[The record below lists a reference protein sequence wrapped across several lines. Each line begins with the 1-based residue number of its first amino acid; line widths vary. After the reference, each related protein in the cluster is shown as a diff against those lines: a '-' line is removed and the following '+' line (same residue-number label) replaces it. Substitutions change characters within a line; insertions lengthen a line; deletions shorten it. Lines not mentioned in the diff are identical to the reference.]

1 MTTTQLKNK
10 AAAQSHP
17 GTPDMSIV
25 LVNWNNLDYLE
36 PCLVSLFESDL
47 NCRYDVVVV
56 DQGSTDGSQKMLEE
70 KYPSIRLIQN
80 SGNVGLARACNQG
93 IEATTGRYI
102 LLLNNDTLVN
112 SSLGELVTFLDKTP
126 QAGAVGGRLL
136 NADGSFQAGFANF
149 STLLE
154 EFLIATH
161 LGELFQDGYPSHQDL
176 DRVQQV
182 GWISS
187 ACLLLRRSALDDV
200 GLLAEDFFI
209 YGDEADL
216 QYRLNHSGW
225 PVYYLPTVN
234 TLHYG
239 GKSMN
244 RWKRR
249 RMVYRGKMLFYRKN
263 YGRLRTAA
271 LRLLFGSLSVG
282 KMIPWALAYGVPSQ
296 RDRAKKELTSNIE
309 VVSLCLKLE

>member
-1 MTTTQLKNK
+1 MSLTQPNPV
-10 AAAQSHP
+10 AAEQHRHQ
-17 GTPDMSIV
+17 TPDMSIV
-25 LVNWNNLDYLE
+25 LVNWNNLDYLD
-36 PCLVSLFESDL
+36 PCLTSLIESEL
-47 NCRYDVVVV
+47 ACRYDVVVV
-56 DQGSTDGSQKMLEE
+56 DQGSTDGSQALLAE
-70 KYPSIRLIQN
+70 KYPEVRLIQN
-80 SGNVGLARACNQG
+80 SGNVGLAKACNQG

-112 SSLGELVTFLDKTP
+112 NTLDQLVEFLEATP

-136 NADGSFQAGFANF
+136 NPDGSFQAGYANF

-161 LGELFQDGYPSHQDL
+161 LGELFLDGFPSHQDL
-176 DRVQQV
+176 DHVQQV

-187 ACLLLRRSALDDV
+187 ACLLLRRAALDEV

-216 QYRLNHSGW
+216 QYRLNQSNW
-225 PVYYLPTVN
+225 PVYFLPTVN

-263 YGRLRTAA
+263 YGRLKTAA
-271 LRLLFGSLSVG
+271 LRLLFGSLSIG
-282 KMIPWALAYGVPSQ
+282 KMVPWALAYGVPSQ
-296 RDRAKKELTSNIE
+296 RERARKELTSNIE
-309 VVSLCLKLE
+309 VVSLCLKLK